1 MTKLDDARKDINE
14 IDAQMAE
21 LFEKRMQAVEKVIAY
36 KQEQGLPVLDRS
48 RENFVIA
55 HNLQYIKEEKYQ
67 DSYKE
72 FLQDIMAISRKYQK
86 TILNQDVVGYQGV
99 EGAFSHIAC
108 THVFRNIKSNGMHL
122 LKMCLRPLW
131 MERSVMV
138 SYRLKTA
145 IPEK

>member
-72 FLQDIMAISRKYQK
+72 FLQDIMAIFADSEK
-86 TILNQDVVGYQGV
+86 
-99 EGAFSHIAC
+99 
-108 THVFRNIKSNGMHL
+108 
-122 LKMCLRPLW
+122 
-131 MERSVMV
+131 MERIVKAES
-138 SYRLKTA
+138 
-145 IPEK
+145 PEQVISIIKG